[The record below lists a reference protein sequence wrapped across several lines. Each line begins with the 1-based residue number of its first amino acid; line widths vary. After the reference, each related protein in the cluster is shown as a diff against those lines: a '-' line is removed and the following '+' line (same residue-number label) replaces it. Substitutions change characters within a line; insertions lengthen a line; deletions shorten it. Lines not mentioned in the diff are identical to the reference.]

1 MRKISSALDQAAG
14 TEWDP
19 DTLTEDEVS
28 ALLAEVGLPEGAN
41 AEVAICLLMCATDAA
56 AAGDR
61 NLATELTLRARDLV
75 GEAACMT
82 LVALI
87 READE

>member
-1 MRKISSALDQAAG
+1 
-14 TEWDP
+14 
-19 DTLTEDEVS
+19 
-28 ALLAEVGLPEGAN
+28 
-41 AEVAICLLMCATDAA
+41 MCATDAA